1 MASSPP
7 KSPDNLDKDSGE
19 CVCVCVCVCALEIII
34 QTEFH
39 IDSCECVPVSPLP
52 MSHEFWLF
60 VFVRVFEI
68 FLHRCNTTL
77 PTLMWIQ
84 TRKEKELC
92 FIRFFFLLG
101 GFSIFC
107 CLKTRITNVRVL
119 PSWYQMCFFIS
130 FSLSLSFKFPAHTQ
144 IYMNLKSICFT
155 HTHTH
160 TPTRV

>member
-1 MASSPP
+1 M
-7 KSPDNLDKDSGE
+7 
-19 CVCVCVCVCALEIII
+19 CVCVCALEIII
-34 QTEFH
+34 QAEFH
-39 IDSCECVPVSPLP
+39 INSCECVPVSPLP

-84 TRKEKELC
+84 QEKQNC
-92 FIRFFFLLG
+92 F
-101 GFSIFC
+101 
-107 CLKTRITNVRVL
+107 VRLFV
-119 PSWYQMCFFIS
+119 
-130 FSLSLSFKFPAHTQ
+130 FSLFLWGLASLLPQKKNNKWSCAPSLDIKCVSSSLSHCLYLSNFPPIHKY
-144 IYMNLKSICFT
+144 IWIWNLYIS